1 MLGALFWGY
10 SGYSYSGLRITEYTE
25 FQFRK
30 ERSLCFK
37 SGNEALL
44 GGGGTVIPYPCK
56 SGGIY
61 PLSLKCQDCYP

>member
-44 GGGGTVIPYPCK
+44 GGRGEVQLSLIPVNLGAFIPY
-56 SGGIY
+56 
-61 PLSLKCQDCYP
+61 L